1 MTESFNRK
9 LGRLAQNV
17 SGTGTITS
25 NAATA
30 SAWQTARTITLG
42 GDLSGSVSIDGSSN
56 VSLTATVSGDA
67 VVLGTDT
74 SGNYVATIAAGSGIS
89 VSGSGS
95 ETAAVTISIDN
106 TVATLSGS
114 QTLTNKTISGS
125 NNTISN
131 IGNGSLTNSSITVN
145 GTSIALGASGTL
157 VTDDIAEDG
166 TPVNLWFTNTRARTA
181 VSATDAGG
189 DGSFSYDS
197 GTGVFTYTGP
207 SATEVRAH
215 LSAGTG
221 LTYTTGQF
229 AIDSTVAT
237 LTGSQTLTNK
247 TISGADNTL
256 SNIGNSSLTN
266 SSITINGGSVSL
278 GGTRTLVTDDIA
290 EDGSPSNL
298 WYTDTRSR
306 AAISVTDAGGDGSL
320 SYNSG
325 SGVITYTG
333 PSAAEVR
340 AHFSAGTGVAISS
353 GQISIGQAVA
363 TTDNVTFAGV
373 TADNI
378 RVGVTG
384 ANEID
389 TSSGNLTIDSTG
401 GTTVLDDDVNVTGN
415 LLVDG
420 NLTVS
425 GTTVTVNTTNLAVE
439 DNMIYLNN
447 GSAVTNPD
455 LGFAGNYN
463 DGTYRHAGVF
473 RDASDGVWKFFHQY
487 TPEPDASAYIDITHG
502 SFALA
507 PVQASSFTGSLT
519 GNVTGNASTATAWA
533 TGRTLTLSG
542 DVTGTSAAFDGS
554 GNISITTTIAANS
567 VALGTDTTGDYVAA
581 VAVAGTGLS
590 VAGSGENATYT
601 ITSNATSAN
610 TGSTIVARDA
620 SGNFTAGTI
629 TAALSGNATTATNI
643 SGYSGTYW
651 TSDNDGAGSGLDADL
666 VDGLQASSFMRSAGT
681 ENNGTIIIRDNRS
694 TTNYYNTVALEI
706 RSSDQKAVIG
716 LHRDGYS
723 HVGIAHE
730 VSNQLRFNFN
740 SGDVYINSSAGTLW
754 GSGNDGA
761 SSGLDADLLDGQ
773 QGAYYAAASS
783 LSSYLPLSGGMITGN
798 LGVQTGYFQLVT
810 GSILASNA
818 STRGFIMDGNYTNGQ
833 FRHRWRKYDDGNGI
847 PLYLDYAHATAD
859 SYTAIARFGGGGTY
873 RELDVYGTFSA
884 TTVLQGTN
892 QVLHAGNYSSYALPL
907 SGGSLTGDVQF
918 GANYLRFDQS
928 GTRSWNMRATGGNLD
943 LASGDGSGSFRYNGN
958 AVLTAG
964 NYTNY
969 TFDSV
974 RGDSGAYN
982 LNTSGQHAWTRFST
996 GLWVNGPTSGN
1007 YSHVLSFNGATDN
1020 RTVQVYLGDVPGY
1033 LWWRP
1038 NQGGTWHPWER
1049 ILTSSNYNS
1058 WAPTL
1063 TGGGASGTWS
1073 INVTGSAGSST
1084 SASYAR
1090 YIPTY
1095 YIGDRQLNPQ
1105 TYFNNG
1111 VGLNVA
1117 MTGAVGYWTD
1127 TLWINGYAGGDVLS
1141 MCALHTSR
1149 NGAPTMWIST
1159 QQSTATSYGTFY
1171 EFLTAYNYT
1180 NYSPSLTG
1188 GGASGTWGIN
1198 ITGNA
1203 ATATNSSQLGGVT
1216 ASNYF
1221 RTDGTYPNTDMNSV
1235 VEGFWH
1241 IASGSANTPINQYG
1255 HRWDYDHVQNGQW
1268 VVQMYSPTGNDA
1280 SIWHRQIRNFVP
1292 QTWRNILDSSNYSS
1306 YALPLSG
1313 GTLTG
1318 RLTSSTQ
1325 TWNGAITWGPGVDIL
1340 INGESSNDVYSGG
1353 TWGVWDMAGPNY
1365 FISCA
1370 YGSQVQIGASGSRGL
1385 KVFGTMDAPSGYVS
1399 NGNPWGT
1406 ANSAWFGNGI
1416 TTAGS
1421 TNWIYGHCY
1430 LGNAPSNGSGAQVE
1444 SNGKYYSSVSSGI
1457 AMYVRSTR
1465 VGGSGEAHN
1474 STTLLCEQTRGD
1486 HSWGIVGEFRV
1497 GADAGTDRPSI
1508 LFSTAYNT
1516 DTWTVGFGYAG
1527 DSNFRINRDHGWRQ
1541 SSWGTT
1547 LMVMDRSGNVTF
1559 TGNVTAYSD
1568 RRLKTDIEKIDNALH
1583 LVKMLEGVTFKYK
1596 EDGRDGVG
1604 LIAQDVEKILPAV
1617 VGEATTS
1624 TGDTY
1629 KNVAYG
1635 NIVAVL
1641 IEAIKEQQSEID
1653 ELKNRLNKLQ

>member
-30 SAWQTARTITLG
+30 STWQTARTITLG

-74 SGNYVATIAAGSGIS
+74 TGNYVATIAAGSGIS

-166 TPVNLWFTNTRARTA
+166 SPVNLWFTNTRARSA

-215 LSAGTG
+215 FTAGTG

-353 GQISIGQAVA
+353 GQVSIGQAVA

-401 GTTVLDDDVNVTGN
+401 GTTVMDDDVNVTGN

-519 GNVTGNASTATAWA
+519 GNVTGNASTATAWQTA
-533 TGRTLTLSG
+533 RTLSLTG

-610 TGSTIVARDA
+610 TASTIVARDA

-892 QVLHAGNYSSYALPL
+892 QVLHAGNY
-907 SGGSLTGDVQF
+907 
-918 GANYLRFDQS
+918 N
-928 GTRSWNMRATGGNLD
+928 
-943 LASGDGSGSFRYNGN
+943 
-958 AVLTAG
+958 
-964 NYTNY
+964 
-969 TFDSV
+969 
-974 RGDSGAYN
+974 
-982 LNTSGQHAWTRFST
+982 
-996 GLWVNGPTSGN
+996 
-1007 YSHVLSFNGATDN
+1007 
-1020 RTVQVYLGDVPGY
+1020 
-1033 LWWRP
+1033 
-1038 NQGGTWHPWER
+1038 
-1049 ILTSSNYNS
+1049 
-1058 WAPTL
+1058 
-1063 TGGGASGTWS
+1063 
-1073 INVTGSAGSST
+1073 
-1084 SASYAR
+1084 
-1090 YIPTY
+1090 
-1095 YIGDRQLNPQ
+1095 
-1105 TYFNNG
+1105 
-1111 VGLNVA
+1111 
-1117 MTGAVGYWTD
+1117 
-1127 TLWINGYAGGDVLS
+1127 
-1141 MCALHTSR
+1141 
-1149 NGAPTMWIST
+1149 
-1159 QQSTATSYGTFY
+1159 
-1171 EFLTAYNYT
+1171 
-1180 NYSPSLTG
+1180 
-1188 GGASGTWGIN
+1188 
-1198 ITGNA
+1198 
-1203 ATATNSSQLGGVT
+1203 
-1216 ASNYF
+1216 
-1221 RTDGTYPNTDMNSV
+1221 
-1235 VEGFWH
+1235 
-1241 IASGSANTPINQYG
+1241 
-1255 HRWDYDHVQNGQW
+1255 
-1268 VVQMYSPTGNDA
+1268 
-1280 SIWHRQIRNFVP
+1280 
-1292 QTWRNILDSSNYSS
+1292 S

-1318 RLTSSTQ
+1318 GLYSPFVVVNGYHAMSSTIMSVTRNTGPSTNLDTDLDDGGAYSSYGAAGTSWNAPFSYGGVMGFRFTSGIRAQ
-1325 TWNGAITWGPGVDIL
+1325 FGFDNRHNNSDYGNLWYRTSNNLGWATWRTMLHSANF
-1340 INGESSNDVYSGG
+1340 SSYALPLSGG
-1353 TWGVWDMAGPNY
+1353 TLSGAISTPAGTSMYIGSQNVSTSSRLIINWHTDSDYQYLIGKRAGTWTQPMDIAFYTGIRYHAHQTYNGHIFYVTGYDGTEAFSIGKGDSNVRVVNNLFVSTANTTGGGIVLADDGDIVDLNDGYCAMRFSYGVRVHAGNRTGGAV
-1365 FISCA
+1365 IALRETGNIIASANITA
-1370 YGSQVQIGASGSRGL
+1370 YGSPSDARKKNTIEQLAGAL
-1385 KVFGTMDAPSGYVS
+1385 D
-1399 NGNPWGT
+1399 
-1406 ANSAWFGNGI
+1406 
-1416 TTAGS
+1416 
-1421 TNWIYGHCY
+1421 
-1430 LGNAPSNGSGAQVE
+1430 
-1444 SNGKYYSSVSSGI
+1444 
-1457 AMYVRSTR
+1457 
-1465 VGGSGEAHN
+1465 
-1474 STTLLCEQTRGD
+1474 
-1486 HSWGIVGEFRV
+1486 IVKQLR
-1497 GADAGTDRPSI
+1497 
-1508 LFSTAYNT
+1508 
-1516 DTWTVGFGYAG
+1516 
-1527 DSNFRINRDHGWRQ
+1527 
-1541 SSWGTT
+1541 
-1547 LMVMDRSGNVTF
+1547 
-1559 TGNVTAYSD
+1559 
-1568 RRLKTDIEKIDNALH
+1568 
-1583 LVKMLEGVTFKYK
+1583 GVTFNWNEDTDEAQYTKLK
-1596 EDGRDGVG
+1596 EDIGF
-1604 LIAQDVEKILPAV
+1604 IAQEVREVVPKIVREDAEGYLSIRDRA
-1617 VGEATTS
+1617 
-1624 TGDTY
+1624 
-1629 KNVAYG
+1629 
-1635 NIVAVL
+1635 L
-1641 IEAIKEQQSEID
+1641 IPILVEAIKEQQQEIQ